1 MSIAENLRRIQ
12 DQLPEGVT
20 LVAVSKTKPVE
31 DIQEAYD
38 AGQRIFGEN
47 RVQEMCEKQ
56 AVLPKD
62 IDWHLIGHLQKNKV
76 KYMAGFVKMI
86 HAVDSFS
93 LLKEINK
100 RAGQNERIIDCLLQ
114 MHIAEEST
122 KFGLNRAELD
132 EIIVAIQADQFPHV
146 RIRGFMGM
154 ATFTEDKEQIRQEFE
169 QLALIHQEVKNNSIP
184 EMDTLSM
191 GMSGDYTI
199 AIEAGSTMIRVGS
212 SIFGQRNYHQ

>member
-1 MSIAENLRRIQ
+1 M
-12 DQLPEGVT
+12 
-20 LVAVSKTKPVE
+20 
-31 DIQEAYD
+31 
-38 AGQRIFGEN
+38 
-47 RVQEMCEKQ
+47 
-56 AVLPKD
+56 
-62 IDWHLIGHLQKNKV
+62 
-76 KYMAGFVKMI
+76 
-86 HAVDSFS
+86 
-93 LLKEINK
+93 
-100 RAGQNERIIDCLLQ
+100 
-114 MHIAEEST
+114 
-122 KFGLNRAELD
+122 NRAELD

-154 ATFTEDKEQIRQEFE
+154 ATFTEDKKQIRQEFE